1 MLLRRRNIA
10 DRLSKLSISHGV
22 CALILQP
29 DTHAVFDSAAADFHL
44 GSVSGTYLQRDCS
57 AVPTMVQHLMRVLDV
72 LDRAGTNT
80 AGCVRRLQDQR
91 YVLFRGAR
99 SVR

>member
-10 DRLSKLSISHGV
+10 DSHGV

-29 DTHAVFDSAAADFHL
+29 DTHTVFDSAAADFHL
-44 GSVSGTYLQRDCS
+44 GSVSGTYLQRDRS
-57 AVPTMVQHLMRVLDV
+57 AVPTTVQHLMRVLDV
-72 LDRAGTNT
+72 LDHAGTNT

-91 YVLFRGAR
+91 YVLFHGAR